1 MNARSDGAKRLT
13 VLTDRRSQ
21 VATLASQGLSNRQIA
36 EKLGVSE
43 GTVKIHLHAI
53 YEKLDIHTRAE
64 LKSALK
70 SSEVWTLMVSFC
82 CSSCDIKSSARF
94 ALIYR
99 NNWGWGFAEAEGAPQ
114 QACRVKCHRQP

>member
-1 MNARSDGAKRLT
+1 MNARSDGANRLT

-43 GTVKIHLHAI
+43 GTVKIHLRAI

-64 LKSALK
+64 LKSALNPHAGHKKKK
-70 SSEVWTLMVSFC
+70 SDFIQVRT
-82 CSSCDIKSSARF
+82 D
-94 ALIYR
+94 
-99 NNWGWGFAEAEGAPQ
+99 N
-114 QACRVKCHRQP
+114 VKE

>member
-1 MNARSDGAKRLT
+1 MNARSDGANRLT

-53 YEKLDIHTRAE
+53 YGKLDIHTRAE
-64 LKSALK
+64 LKSALNRAK
-70 SSEVWTLMVSFC
+70 SG
-82 CSSCDIKSSARF
+82 R
-94 ALIYR
+94 
-99 NNWGWGFAEAEGAPQ
+99 
-114 QACRVKCHRQP
+114 